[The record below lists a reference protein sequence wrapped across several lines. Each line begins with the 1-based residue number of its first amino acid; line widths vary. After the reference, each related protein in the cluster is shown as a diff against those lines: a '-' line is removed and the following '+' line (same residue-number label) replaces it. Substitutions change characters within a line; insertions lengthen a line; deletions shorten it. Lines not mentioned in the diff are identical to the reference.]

1 MLYGFNANE
10 DNDMKDFHQRVAD
23 QNIQNIENRQDE
35 IRHAKNGFLGI
46 LSVVIVGGI
55 VGWLFLGPA
64 DNLNKKKAIPVIRRP
79 LVQAKV
85 QPNEPGGMEIDN
97 QNREIYHII
106 DNMPK
111 EEKEVNIIPT
121 PKTPKIVAENTIS
134 TLKNMDTLVESIEEG
149 SLKHYDDN
157 ISKDDN
163 KNVKLADAELTAVKT
178 NSNEKIIIPQKIKE
192 IDVKIQNTVTSVT
205 STEQL
210 KTLKTEPAEK
220 IKTPKADKTVKA
232 VKGTWYAQ
240 IIASSSRKSV
250 ETLWEKLS
258 GKYSFLNS
266 YTHEIEEITTAQG
279 NKLYRLKIGVFT
291 TRAQAEELGRK
302 LKQNNI
308 SSIIK
313 QN

>member
-1 MLYGFNANE
+1 MLYGFNTNE

-46 LSVVIVGGI
+46 LAGIVVGGI

-64 DNLNKKKAIPVIRRP
+64 DNLNQKKVIPVIRRP

-106 DNMPK
+106 DNLPK
-111 EEKEVNIIPT
+111 EEKEINLIPAPT
-121 PKTPKIVAENTIS
+121 APKLVVENTIQ
-134 TLKNMDTLVESIEEG
+134 TPENMDTLVESIEEDG
-149 SLKHYDDN
+149 SLQHYEDKMPDN
-157 ISKDDN
+157 N
-163 KNVKLADAELTAVKT
+163 ENVKLANAELTSVKT
-178 NSNEKIIIPQKIKE
+178 NSNEKIIIPEKIKE
-192 IDVKIQNTVTSVT
+192 IDVKVQKTVTPGT
-205 STEQL
+205 SKEQV
-210 KTLKTEPAEK
+210 KTIKL
-220 IKTPKADKTVKA
+220 KTPKEASPQIATKA

-240 IIASSSRKSV
+240 IIASSSRKTV
-250 ETLWEKLS
+250 ETLWQQLS
-258 GKYSFLNS
+258 AKHAFLNG
-266 YTHEIEEITTAQG
+266 YTHEVEEIVAANG
-279 NKLYRLKIGVFT
+279 NKLYRLKIGAFK
-291 TRAQAEELGRK
+291 TRAQAEELSKK
-302 LKQNNI
+302 LKQNQI

>member
-1 MLYGFNANE
+1 MLYGFNTNE

-46 LSVVIVGGI
+46 LAGIVVGGI

-64 DNLNKKKAIPVIRRP
+64 DNLNQKKVIPVIRRP

-106 DNMPK
+106 DNLPK
-111 EEKEVNIIPT
+111 EEKEINLIPAPT
-121 PKTPKIVAENTIS
+121 APKLVVENTIQ
-134 TLKNMDTLVESIEEG
+134 TPENMDTLVESIEEDG
-149 SLKHYDDN
+149 SLQHYEDKMPDN
-157 ISKDDN
+157 N
-163 KNVKLADAELTAVKT
+163 ENVKLANAELTSVKT
-178 NSNEKIIIPQKIKE
+178 NSNEKIIIPEKIKE
-192 IDVKIQNTVTSVT
+192 IDVKVQKTVTPGT
-205 STEQL
+205 SKEQV
-210 KTLKTEPAEK
+210 KT
-220 IKTPKADKTVKA
+220 IKLEAPKEASPQITTKA

-240 IIASSSRKSV
+240 IIASSSRKTV
-250 ETLWEKLS
+250 ETLWQQLS
-258 GKYSFLNS
+258 AKHAFLNG
-266 YTHEIEEITTAQG
+266 YTHEVEEIVAANG
-279 NKLYRLKIGVFT
+279 NKLYRLKIGAFK
-291 TRAQAEELGRK
+291 TRAQAEELSKK
-302 LKQNNI
+302 LKQNQI

>member
-1 MLYGFNANE
+1 MLYGFNTNE

-46 LSVVIVGGI
+46 LAGIVVGGI

-64 DNLNKKKAIPVIRRP
+64 DNLNQKKVIPVIRRP

-106 DNMPK
+106 DNLPK
-111 EEKEVNIIPT
+111 EEKEINIIPVPT
-121 PKTPKIVAENTIS
+121 APKLVVENTIP
-134 TLKNMDTLVESIEEG
+134 TPENMDTLVESIEEDG
-149 SLKHYDDN
+149 SLQHYDEKLPEN
-157 ISKDDN
+157 N
-163 KNVKLADAELTAVKT
+163 NENVKFADTELATVKT

-192 IDVKIQNTVTSVT
+192 IDVKIQKNVTSA
-205 STEQL
+205 SSKEQ
-210 KTLKTEPAEK
+210 
-220 IKTPKADKTVKA
+220 IKTAKPKAPKETPSQIAPKA

-240 IIASSSRKSV
+240 IIASSSRKTV
-250 ETLWEKLS
+250 ETLWQQLS
-258 GKYSFLNS
+258 TKHTFLNG
-266 YTHEIEEITTAQG
+266 YTHEVEEIVAANG
-279 NKLYRLKIGVFT
+279 NKLYRLKIGAFK
-291 TRAQAEELGRK
+291 TRAQAEELSKK
-302 LKQNNI
+302 LKQNQI